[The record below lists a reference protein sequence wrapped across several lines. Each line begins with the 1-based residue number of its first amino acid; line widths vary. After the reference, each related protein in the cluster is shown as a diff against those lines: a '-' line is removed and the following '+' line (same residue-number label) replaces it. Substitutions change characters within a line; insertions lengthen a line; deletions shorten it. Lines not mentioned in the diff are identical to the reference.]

1 MNRAEAD
8 KIADALVAVL
18 NPQLSLRQM
27 DEAGL
32 LRREWAIYA
41 AALDAPAGVS
51 RVVVLSFGDATDAQI
66 AARLDP
72 RLTVVDAR
80 SADWTER
87 LRQAT
92 TGCQRVV
99 VKTNQMEAGDLAIQ
113 AAATLRAAG
122 ARVGLIGRGGYLWS
136 QFLAFEQGPA
146 SKAAIDAGL
155 VEQRLCRTADLIVG
169 TTREMLTDLSWRYGV
184 TEARSAHVPNYVLA
198 EDLPADEPRA
208 RGQILAS
215 GRLVPQ
221 KRFDRLVESL
231 GTLRD
236 DLRSGVTLTIVGSGP
251 LEAALKD
258 QAAGMGVNLELVTS
272 LSHDAFMERLRRCS
286 MFVQTSAF
294 EAHSK
299 TVIEAMSVGTP
310 VVVCDSPG
318 VRGVVKHAITG
329 LCVQPDPDSIRLAV
343 EGLLDDPDWGE
354 TLGMAA
360 AGGARSVY
368 ALERIIDQE
377 LATYARALEL
387 GATAATHAVDVRSA
401 VRWTPDLIAT
411 PVATQID
418 AFARSIRAFATRLQP
433 IDRARFVLGLD
444 TPLEQL
450 AGEVAIDA
458 DGGLHPKHRLM
469 KYHDFFVER
478 IAPGERVIDLGC
490 GVGALAASIAARC
503 KAHVTGLDLDDA
515 KLAQARRIAADQG
528 IAGRIELIKGD
539 ITTHRVTHA
548 AGFDVLVLS
557 NVLEHVPR
565 RPELLRQ
572 WVEWYRPT
580 RVLIRVPAF
589 DREWQVPFK
598 RELGVEWRL
607 DDTHETE
614 YTRADL
620 ERELVEAGLDL
631 RELITRWG
639 ELWVAASPAGHAAP
653 EQPVAAARVA

>member
-1 MNRAEAD
+1 MNRPEAT
-8 KIADALVAVL
+8 KIADALIAVL

-32 LRREWAIYA
+32 LRREWALYA

-51 RVVVLSFGDATDAQI
+51 RVIVLSFGDATDAQI
-66 AARLDP
+66 ASRLDP
-72 RLTVVDAR
+72 RLTVIDAR
-80 SADWTER
+80 ATAWPER

-92 TGCQRVV
+92 AGCERIV

-146 SKAAIDAGL
+146 SKSAVDAGL
-155 VEQRLCRTADLIVG
+155 VEQRLCRAADLVVG
-169 TTREMLTDLSWRYGV
+169 TTREMLTDLAWRYGLAEGR
-184 TEARSAHVPNYVLA
+184 TALVPNYVLA

-208 RGQILAS
+208 RGQVLAS

-221 KRFDRLVESL
+221 KRFDRLIESL

-236 DLRSGVTLTIVGSGP
+236 DLRGSVTLTIVGSGP
-251 LEAALKD
+251 LESSLMD
-258 QAAGMGVNLELVTS
+258 QAAGLGVNLELVTS
-272 LSHDAFMERLRRCS
+272 LDHDAFMERLRRCS

-310 VVVCDSPG
+310 IVVCDSPG
-318 VRGVVKHAITG
+318 IRGVVKHAITG

-360 AGGARSVY
+360 AGGARSAY
-368 ALERIIDQE
+368 ALERVIDQE
-377 LATYARALEL
+377 LATYARALDL
-387 GATAATHAVDVRSA
+387 GANAATHAVDIRSA

-411 PVATQID
+411 PSATQID

-469 KYHDFFVER
+469 RYHDFFVER

-490 GVGALAASIAARC
+490 GVGALAASIAARS
-503 KAHVTGLDLDDA
+503 KAHVTGLDLDET
-515 KLAQARRIAADQG
+515 KLARAHKIAAEQG
-528 IAGRIELIKGD
+528 VAARVELVKGD
-539 ITTHRVTHA
+539 ITTHRVSHA
-548 AGFDVLVLS
+548 AGFDVVVLS

-572 WVEWYRPT
+572 WVQWYRPT

-614 YTRADL
+614 YTQADL
-620 ERELVEAGLDL
+620 ERELAEAGLEV

-639 ELWVAASPAGHAAP
+639 ELWVATAPAPASSP
-653 EQPVAAARVA
+653 QRPVAAARVA